1 MIFDR
6 RRVLVSGAAFAM
18 TSAVAGCAPK
28 SAIVPQNI
36 SNDSLAK
43 LEANSGGR
51 LGAYIFD
58 TASGKSAGRRID
70 ERFGMCSTFKLSLAA
85 AILKLSEQGKLRL
98 DDFLPYTKTDLMSV
112 SPVTTENLAKGG
124 MTVEAL
130 AKATQI
136 TSDNAAANI
145 LMKHI
150 GGPTAVTAF
159 WRSLGD
165 NVSRIDRYEPQMNLV
180 SSGEIRDT
188 TSPGAIARSAA
199 KFLTTDTLTIASRE
213 KLIGWM
219 AETQTGVK
227 RLRAGLPESWRQGDK
242 TGTGIHESYT
252 NKYNDIAI
260 FWPPA
265 RPPVIVSCFYEGP
278 VFFDDMRDVDLA
290 VLAEVGR
297 IAAAQVEEWHR
308 GLD

>member
-1 MIFDR
+1 MILDR
-6 RRVLVSGAAFAM
+6 RDVLIGGIIGGGALL
-18 TSAVAGCAPK
+18 VAGCASKIPTGGSGQ
-28 SAIVPQNI
+28 SAQAL
-36 SNDSLAK
+36 SA
-43 LEANSGGR
+43 LEAKSGGR

-58 TASGKSAGRRID
+58 TASGKFVGHRAD

-85 AILKLSEQGKLRL
+85 AILQMAERGTVKL
-98 DDFLPYTKTDLMSV
+98 DTFLPYTQADLMNV
-112 SPVTTENLAKGG
+112 SPVTTQNLSKGG

-145 LMKHI
+145 LLKHI
-150 GGPTAVTAF
+150 GGPKTLTAF

-165 NVSRIDRYEPQMNLV
+165 NVSRLDRYEGEMNLV
-180 SSGEIRDT
+180 PKGEVRDT
-188 TSPGAIARSAA
+188 TSPAAIARSMA
-199 KFLTTDTLTIASRE
+199 KFLTSDVLSQASRD

-219 AETQTGVK
+219 AETQTGLK
-227 RLRAGLPESWRQGDK
+227 RIRAGLPESWKQGDK
-242 TGTGIHESYT
+242 TGTGIHKSYT

-265 RPPVIVSCFYEGP
+265 RPPVIVTCFYEGP
-278 VFFDDMRDVDLA
+278 VFFDDMRDADQA
-290 VLAEVGR
+290 VLAQVGR
-297 IAAAQVEEWHR
+297 IAAAQAVDWHG